1 MSTFCLLFSLI
12 LREIIRPLLVLF
24 RLIRES
30 LLFALIS
37 LTVNK
42 LRTFLS
48 LLGITIGIFAIILV
62 YSIVDSLEK
71 NIRDSVSQLGDN
83 VVYVQKWPWGGGG
96 EYAWWKYLNRPVP
109 ISKESTLLRKR
120 SQFAQNIA
128 FGTSLGGATAKR
140 ESRNAGGL
148 NVMGVTFEYNRIW
161 DFELMAGRY
170 FTEGEM
176 TGGKPYCIIGYDIS
190 EGLFLPGENPI
201 GQKISIRGQK
211 LTIIGVFEKV
221 GESLVGQSYDKMVLV
236 PFKFMRTV
244 VNTDRNDN
252 NLIMVSAKDGVTVG
266 QLKDELTGLMR
277 SIRRLRPEA
286 DDNFALNDPSLISN
300 QLDSLFGVLGLVGTI
315 IGGFSILV
323 GGFGIANIMFVS
335 VRERTNEIGIQKAL
349 GAKNFII
356 LLQFLTESIVLCL
369 VGGAAGL
376 FLVYMG
382 AYAAARIFEFDIF
395 LSTQNMVVGLGL
407 SATIG
412 LLSGFIPAWMA
423 SRLDPVEAIRMQA

>member
-1 MSTFCLLFSLI
+1 MIVLL
-12 LREIIRPLLVLF
+12 
-24 RLIRES
+24 RLIKES
-30 LLFALIS
+30 LLFAVIS

-96 EYAWWKYLNRPVP
+96 EYPWWKYLNRPVP
-109 ISKESTLLRKR
+109 LSKESDLLRKR
-120 SQFAQNIA
+120 SQYAENIA
-128 FGTSLGGATAKR
+128 FGTSLGGANAKR
-140 ESRNAGGL
+140 NGLDAGGVEVL
-148 NVMGVTFEYNRIW
+148 GVTFEYNQIW
-161 DFELMAGRY
+161 DFELQEGRY
-170 FTEGEM
+170 FTETEM
-176 TGGKPYCIIGYDIS
+176 YGGKPYGIIGANIA
-190 EGLFLPGENPI
+190 EGLFSGGESPI
-201 GQKISIRGQK
+201 GQQITIRGQK
-211 LTIIGVFEKV
+211 LIVIGVFEKV

-236 PFKFMRTV
+236 PFKFVRTV
-244 VNTDRNDN
+244 VNTDRNDG
-252 NLIMVSAKDGVTVG
+252 NLIMVSAKEGITLA

-277 SIRRLRPEA
+277 SIRRLRPGA

-300 QLDSLFGVLGLVGTI
+300 QLDGLFGVLGLVGTI

-349 GAKNFII
+349 GAKNFVI
-356 LLQFLTESIVLCL
+356 LIQFLTESIVLCL

-376 FLVYMG
+376 LLVYLG
-382 AYAAARIFEFDIF
+382 ALAAAKAFDFDIF
-395 LSTQNMVVGLGL
+395 LSTKNIVVGLGL
-407 SATIG
+407 SGVIG

>member
-1 MSTFCLLFSLI
+1 VPFCALFSLI
-12 LREIIRPLLVLF
+12 LRETHYLVIVLI
-24 RLIRES
+24 RLIKES
-30 LLFALIS
+30 LIFAVIS

-109 ISKESTLLRKR
+109 LSKESDLLRKR
-120 SQFAQNIA
+120 SQYAENVA

-140 ESRNAGGL
+140 NGMDAGGVEVL
-148 NVMGVTFEYNRIW
+148 GITYEYNQIW
-161 DFELMAGRY
+161 DFDLKEGRY
-170 FTEGEM
+170 FTENEM
-176 TGGKPYCIIGYDIS
+176 NGGKSYCIIGANIE
-190 EGLFLPGENPI
+190 EGLFPGGESAL
-201 GQKISIRGQK
+201 GEQISIRGQK
-211 LTIIGVFEKV
+211 LTVIGVFEKV

-236 PFKFMRTV
+236 PFKFVRTV
-244 VNTDRNDN
+244 VNTDKNDG
-252 NLIMVSAKDGVTVG
+252 NLIMVSAKEGISLA

-277 SIRRLRPEA
+277 SIRRLRPGA

-300 QLDSLFGVLGLVGTI
+300 QLDGLFGVLGLVGTV

-349 GAKNFII
+349 GAKNFVVLI
-356 LLQFLTESIVLCL
+356 QFLTESIVLCL
-369 VGGAAGL
+369 LGGAAGL
-376 FLVYMG
+376 FLVYLG
-382 AYAAARIFEFDIF
+382 ALAAAKAFDFDIF
-395 LSTQNMVVGLGL
+395 LSTRNIIVGLGL
-407 SATIG
+407 SGVIG

>member
-1 MSTFCLLFSLI
+1 MPFCALFSLI
-12 LREIIRPLLVLF
+12 LRETHYLVIVLI
-24 RLIRES
+24 RLIKES
-30 LLFALIS
+30 LIFAVIS

-109 ISKESTLLRKR
+109 LSKESDLLRKR
-120 SQFAQNIA
+120 SQYAENVA

-140 ESRNAGGL
+140 NGMDAGGVEVL
-148 NVMGVTFEYNRIW
+148 GITYEYNQIW
-161 DFELMAGRY
+161 DFDLKEGRY
-170 FTEGEM
+170 FTENEM
-176 TGGKPYCIIGYDIS
+176 NGGKSYCIIGANIE
-190 EGLFLPGENPI
+190 EGLFPGGESAL
-201 GQKISIRGQK
+201 GEQISIRGQK
-211 LTIIGVFEKV
+211 LTVIGVFEKV

-236 PFKFMRTV
+236 PFKFVRTV
-244 VNTDRNDN
+244 VNTDKNDG
-252 NLIMVSAKDGVTVG
+252 NLIMVSAKEGISLA

-277 SIRRLRPEA
+277 SIRRLRPGA

-300 QLDSLFGVLGLVGTI
+300 QLDGLFGVLGLVGTV

-349 GAKNFII
+349 GAKNFVVLI
-356 LLQFLTESIVLCL
+356 QFLTESIVLCL
-369 VGGAAGL
+369 LGGAAGL
-376 FLVYMG
+376 FLVYLG
-382 AYAAARIFEFDIF
+382 ALAAAKAFDFDIF
-395 LSTQNMVVGLGL
+395 LSTRNIIVGLGL
-407 SATIG
+407 SGVIG

>member
-1 MSTFCLLFSLI
+1 VIVLL
-12 LREIIRPLLVLF
+12 
-24 RLIRES
+24 RLIKES
-30 LLFALIS
+30 LLFAVIS

-96 EYAWWKYLNRPVP
+96 EYPWWKYLNRPVP
-109 ISKESTLLRKR
+109 LSKESDLLRKR
-120 SQFAQNIA
+120 SQYAENIA
-128 FGTSLGGATAKR
+128 FGTSLGGANAKR
-140 ESRNAGGL
+140 NGLDAGGVEVL
-148 NVMGVTFEYNRIW
+148 GVTFEYNQIW
-161 DFELMAGRY
+161 DFELQQGRY
-170 FTEGEM
+170 FTETEM
-176 TGGKPYCIIGYDIS
+176 FGGKPFAIIGADIA
-190 EGLFLPGENPI
+190 EGLFPGGESPI
-201 GQKISIRGQK
+201 GEQISIRGQK
-211 LTIIGVFEKV
+211 LNVIGVFEKV

-236 PFKFMRTV
+236 PFKFVRTV
-244 VNTDRNDN
+244 VNTDRNDG
-252 NLIMVSAKDGVTVG
+252 NLIMVSAKEGITLA
-266 QLKDELTGLMR
+266 QLKDELTGLLR
-277 SIRRLRPEA
+277 SIRRLRPGA

-300 QLDSLFGVLGLVGTI
+300 QLDGLFGVLGLVGTV

-349 GAKNFII
+349 GAKNFVVLI
-356 LLQFLTESIVLCL
+356 QFLTESIVLCL

-376 FLVYMG
+376 FLVYLG
-382 AYAAARIFEFDIF
+382 ALAAAKAFDFDIF
-395 LSTQNMVVGLGL
+395 LSAKNIFVGLGL
-407 SATIG
+407 SGVIG

>member
-1 MSTFCLLFSLI
+1 MPFCALFSLI
-12 LREIIRPLLVLF
+12 LRETHHLVIVLI
-24 RLIRES
+24 RLIKES
-30 LLFALIS
+30 LIFAVIS

-109 ISKESTLLRKR
+109 LSKESDLVRKR
-120 SQFAQNIA
+120 SQYAENVA

-140 ESRNAGGL
+140 NGMDAGGVEVL
-148 NVMGVTFEYNRIW
+148 GITYEYNQIW
-161 DFELMAGRY
+161 DFDLKEGRY
-170 FTEGEM
+170 FTENEM
-176 TGGKPYCIIGYDIS
+176 FGGKPYCIIGANIE
-190 EGLFLPGENPI
+190 EGLFPGGESAL
-201 GQKISIRGQK
+201 GEQISIRGQK
-211 LTIIGVFEKV
+211 LTVIGVFEKV

-236 PFKFMRTV
+236 PFKFVRTV
-244 VNTDRNDN
+244 VNTDKNDG
-252 NLIMVSAKDGVTVG
+252 NLIMVSAKKGISLA

-277 SIRRLRPEA
+277 SIRRLRPGA

-300 QLDSLFGVLGLVGTI
+300 QLDGLFGVLGLVGTV

-335 VRERTNEIGIQKAL
+335 VRERTNEIGVQKAL
-349 GAKNFII
+349 GAKNFVVLI
-356 LLQFLTESIVLCL
+356 QFLTESIVLCL
-369 VGGAAGL
+369 LGGAAGL
-376 FLVYMG
+376 FLVYLG
-382 AYAAARIFEFDIF
+382 ALAAAKVFDFDIF
-395 LSTQNMVVGLGL
+395 LSTRNIIVGLGL
-407 SATIG
+407 SGVIG

>member
-1 MSTFCLLFSLI
+1 MPICALFSLI
-12 LREIIRPLLVLF
+12 LRETHYLVIVLI
-24 RLIRES
+24 RLIKES
-30 LLFALIS
+30 LIFAVIS

-109 ISKESTLLRKR
+109 LSKESDLLRKR
-120 SQFAQNIA
+120 SQYAENVA

-140 ESRNAGGL
+140 NGMDAS
-148 NVMGVTFEYNRIW
+148 GVEVLGITYEYNQIW
-161 DFELMAGRY
+161 DFDLKEGRY
-170 FTEGEM
+170 FTENEM
-176 TGGKPYCIIGYDIS
+176 YGGKSYCIIGANIE
-190 EGLFLPGENPI
+190 EGLFPGGESAL
-201 GQKISIRGQK
+201 GEQISIRGQK
-211 LTIIGVFEKV
+211 LTVIGVFEKV

-236 PFKFMRTV
+236 PFKFVRTV
-244 VNTDRNDN
+244 VNTDKNDG
-252 NLIMVSAKDGVTVG
+252 NLIMVSAKEGISLA

-277 SIRRLRPEA
+277 SIRRLRPGA

-300 QLDSLFGVLGLVGTI
+300 QLDGLFGVLGLVGTV

-349 GAKNFII
+349 GAKNFVVLI
-356 LLQFLTESIVLCL
+356 QFLTESIVLCL
-369 VGGAAGL
+369 LGGAAGL
-376 FLVYMG
+376 FLVYLG
-382 AYAAARIFEFDIF
+382 ALAAAKAFDFDIF
-395 LSTQNMVVGLGL
+395 LSTRNIIVGLGL
-407 SATIG
+407 SGIIG

>member
-1 MSTFCLLFSLI
+1 MIVLL
-12 LREIIRPLLVLF
+12 
-24 RLIRES
+24 RLIKES
-30 LLFALIS
+30 LLFAVIS

-96 EYAWWKYLNRPVP
+96 EYPWWKYLNRPVP
-109 ISKESTLLRKR
+109 LSKESDLLRKR
-120 SQFAQNIA
+120 SQYAENIA
-128 FGTSLGGATAKR
+128 FGTSLGGANAKR
-140 ESRNAGGL
+140 NGLDAGGVEVL
-148 NVMGVTFEYNRIW
+148 GVTFEYNQIW
-161 DFELMAGRY
+161 DFELEEGRY
-170 FTEGEM
+170 FTETEM
-176 TGGKPYCIIGYDIS
+176 YGGKPYCIIGANIA
-190 EGLFLPGENPI
+190 EGLFSGGESPI
-201 GQKISIRGQK
+201 GEQITIRGQK
-211 LTIIGVFEKV
+211 LVVIGVFEKV

-236 PFKFMRTV
+236 PFKFVRTV
-244 VNTDRNDN
+244 VNTDRNDG
-252 NLIMVSAKDGVTVG
+252 NLIMVSAKEGITLA

-277 SIRRLRPEA
+277 SIRRLRPGA

-300 QLDSLFGVLGLVGTI
+300 QLDGLFGVLGLVGTV

-349 GAKNFII
+349 GAKNFVVLI
-356 LLQFLTESIVLCL
+356 QFLTESIVLCL

-376 FLVYMG
+376 LLVYLG
-382 AYAAARIFEFDIF
+382 ALAAAKAFDFDIF
-395 LSTQNMVVGLGL
+395 LSTKNIIVGLGL
-407 SATIG
+407 SGVIG